1 MSTSRWLVPVTT
13 LRRSTGAR
21 RHELRSG
28 RVGEL
33 RVAAS
38 TVPADAEATAD
49 ALLDSVDG
57 GIEVIATVSAP
68 WRGECRR
75 CLKPVEG
82 RLRCDVRE
90 VYRPRGSHEGPDG
103 DEDTYELHLDHLD
116 LEPLIRDAL
125 LLELPFAPLC
135 REDCRGLCP
144 TCGADRNDGP
154 CGCPTASGDPRWA
167 ALNVLREDPGRPRG
181 GANA

>member
-1 MSTSRWLVPVTT
+1 MSTGRWLVPVRT
-13 LRRSTGAR
+13 LRRSTGVR

-38 TVPADAEATAD
+38 IVPADAEVTAD

-57 GIEVIATVSAP
+57 GVEVTADVSAP

-82 RLRCDVRE
+82 RLRCKVRE
-90 VYRPRGSHEGPDG
+90 VYRPRRSQEGPDD
-103 DEDTYELHLDHLD
+103 DEDTYELQPDHLD
-116 LEPLIRDAL
+116 LEPLVRDAL
-125 LLELPFAPLC
+125 LLELPLAPLC
-135 REDCRGLCP
+135 REDCLGLCP
-144 TCGADRNDGP
+144 TCGADRNEGL
-154 CGCPTASGDPRWA
+154 CECPSPSSDPRWA
-167 ALNVLREDPGRPRG
+167 ALDVLLEGPGHPPG
-181 GANA
+181 GATA